1 MRYVIPVDLA
11 ELPPGN
17 QRRVLIGPDC
27 GFPECEIACCRLAPM
42 SPPHPPL
49 TLQLDRL
56 VFALSG
62 ELSVHLGKEPI
73 RLQRHSLL
81 RIPQGV
87 PHSVGNAQDVEA
99 TCIEIRAAT
108 TSSAAPADL
117 MQLLRK
123 AEFGVAAPVT
133 GFEYSFL
140 ASRALGS
147 EGIAVNIARVSP
159 GHQGPDYHIHTFDQF
174 YFLLQGRLAVDIG
187 FHRYEVSA
195 PSLVILPAG
204 IVHRQRNEGSSVEE
218 HLAILCPEPPD
229 GERLDHQIA
238 MPPAPTRRS

>member
-1 MRYVIPVDLA
+1 
-11 ELPPGN
+11 
-17 QRRVLIGPDC
+17 
-27 GFPECEIACCRLAPM
+27 M

-49 TLQLDRL
+49 TLPLDRL
-56 VFALSG
+56 LFALSG
-62 ELSVHLGKEPI
+62 EISVHLGKEPI
-73 RLQRHSLL
+73 RLQRRSLL

-87 PHSVGNAQDVEA
+87 PHSVGNAKDIQA

-108 TSSAAPADL
+108 TSSPGLGTSAQTSATTDL
-117 MQLLRK
+117 TQLLRK
-123 AEFGVAAPVT
+123 AEFGDIAAT
-133 GFEYSFL
+133 AGFEYSFL

-147 EGIAVNIARVSP
+147 EGIAVNIARVPP

-174 YFLLQGRLAVDIG
+174 YFLLQGRLSVDIG
-187 FHRYEVSA
+187 FHRHEVSA
-195 PSLVILPAG
+195 PALVVLPAG

-238 MPPAPTRRS
+238 MPLTPECDT

>member
-1 MRYVIPVDLA
+1 
-11 ELPPGN
+11 
-17 QRRVLIGPDC
+17 
-27 GFPECEIACCRLAPM
+27 M
-42 SPPHPPL
+42 SSPHPPL

-62 ELSVHLGKEPI
+62 EISVHLGTEPI
-73 RLQRHSLL
+73 RLQAGSLL
-81 RIPQGV
+81 RIPQGI
-87 PHSVGNAQDVEA
+87 PHGIGNAQDVEA

-108 TSSAAPADL
+108 TFSSGPGSSAQTGAAADL
-117 MQLLRK
+117 TQLLRR
-123 AEFGVAAPVT
+123 AAFGDTAAPGT

-147 EGIAVNIARVSP
+147 EGIAVNIARVPP

-174 YFLLQGRLAVDIG
+174 YFLLQGRLTVDIG
-187 FHRYEVSA
+187 FRRYEVSA
-195 PSLVILPAG
+195 PALVILPAG

-229 GERLDHQIA
+229 GERLDHQIT
-238 MPPAPTRRS
+238 MPPAPARGT